1 VATDLIS
8 RGIDVDGLACVINYD
23 LPRSPRDYVHRIG
36 RTGRAG
42 LSGTAISLVGP
53 EEEAHLGVIE
63 KKVGRRF
70 RRERVGP

>member
-1 VATDLIS
+1 
-8 RGIDVDGLACVINYD
+8 
-23 LPRSPRDYVHRIG
+23 PRSPRDYVHRIG

-42 LSGTAISLVGP
+42 MSGIAISLVSP

-70 RRERVGP
+70 ARKPAIPCRVPTEIV